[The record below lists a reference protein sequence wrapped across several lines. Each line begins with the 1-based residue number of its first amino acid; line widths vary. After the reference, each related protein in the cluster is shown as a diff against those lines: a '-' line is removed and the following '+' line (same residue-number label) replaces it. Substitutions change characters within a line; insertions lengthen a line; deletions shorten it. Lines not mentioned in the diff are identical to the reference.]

1 MAVDFMQSFVE
12 KNRQLNS
19 HHVNIKFI
27 QADVLKLGLPE
38 KSFDIIF
45 TNWLLMYMSDEEVQ
59 TFFINCLRW
68 LKEDGYLFFR
78 ESCYHQSGNVK
89 RTVNPTRYRSPLEY
103 TGALHM
109 AMVQSE
115 KGIPGRFGYE
125 ITISKPVDTYIKYK
139 SNYNQICWLAQ
150 KVHQS
155 EPFSSSSKTFQEFL
169 DQQQYSR
176 NGILRYE
183 KIFGR
188 HFISTGGLDTTKEF
202 VNMLELRPK
211 QKVLDV
217 GSGIGGSAFY
227 MAKSYDVNVLGID
240 LSYNM
245 VSIAWERMREIQD
258 NRVKFL
264 VADATKMSIPAESF
278 DVVYS
283 RDTILHI
290 PDKAALFDRFIT
302 WLRPGGKLLI
312 SDYCCGDGKH
322 SEEFKNYVK
331 QRGYILYSIP
341 EYGKILEKVGFVNVK
356 AEDRTSLFI
365 EVLSKELK
373 KMETVKD
380 EFLQAFAQTDYDDIV
395 NGWKDKQ
402 VRCGQGDQKWGLFYA
417 EKPVNH

>member
-1 MAVDFMQSFVE
+1 MSNFWLEHSTEATVEMMMLDEAAEILTEKEVPEILDLLPQYTGKDVLELGAGIGRFTGHLAKQAASVMAVDFMESFIE

-19 HHVNIKFI
+19 HHGNIKFI
-27 QADVLKLGLPE
+27 QADVLKLDLPE
-38 KSFDIIF
+38 KSVDIIF

-103 TGALHM
+103 TGALNM

-227 MAKSYDVNVLGID
+227 MAK
-240 LSYNM
+240 
-245 VSIAWERMREIQD
+245 
-258 NRVKFL
+258 VKFL

-290 PDKAALFDRFIT
+290 PDKAALFERF
-302 WLRPGGKLLI
+302 L
-312 SDYCCGDGKH
+312 
-322 SEEFKNYVK
+322 
-331 QRGYILYSIP
+331 
-341 EYGKILEKVGFVNVK
+341 ILEKVGFVNVK
-356 AEDRTSLFI
+356 AEDKTSLFI
-365 EVLSKELK
+365 DVLSKELK

-380 EFLQAFAQTDYDDIV
+380 EFLQVCNF
-395 NGWKDKQ
+395 K
-402 VRCGQGDQKWGLFYA
+402 FYMI
-417 EKPVNH
+417 NMQIY